1 MKRIILFFAIAL
13 LFAACRNEK
22 ANQQDSS
29 TDQIVSDTL
38 TFTYDSVKV
47 YSKNVVKSEH
57 NLGDTTKATITYP
70 VFKND
75 SLNNYLVRKVT
86 DYIAENEQQ
95 ISYKYLANSF
105 VKGYDDFFAAN
116 RDTFQSWFLMIK
128 ITLLNQKK
136 DYVAL
141 QYLHSD
147 YSGGAHPNTNFAYIN
162 YNPKTNQPITLDSL
176 IEANQKIALTTIGE
190 RIFRK
195 NEKLSTTASLENG
208 YFFENGKFNL
218 PENFYISNKGLVF
231 LYNPYDI
238 KPYVDG
244 TTKLIIPFADLKK
257 IAKPNTILS
266 SFN

>member
-1 MKRIILFFAIAL
+1 MKRIILIFGMAL
-13 LFAACRNEK
+13 LFTACRNENTNK
-22 ANQQDSS
+22 QSSS

-38 TFTYDSVKV
+38 TYTYDSVKV
-47 YSKNVVKSEH
+47 YSKNFVKSEH

-70 VFKND
+70 VFKNE

-116 RDTFQSWFLMIK
+116 KDTFQSWFLMIDIK
-128 ITLLNQKK
+128 VLNQKK
-136 DYVAL
+136 DYIAL

-147 YSGGAHPNTNFAYIN
+147 YSGGAHPNSNFTFVN
-162 YNPKTNQPITLDSL
+162 YNTKNNQPVTLDSL
-176 IEANQKIALTTIGE
+176 IEPNQKVALTAIGE
-190 RIFRK
+190 SIFRK

-208 YFFENGKFNL
+208 YFFENGKFYL

-244 TTKLIIPFADLKK
+244 TTELIIPFADLKK
-257 IAKPNTILS
+257 VAKPNTILS

>member
-1 MKRIILFFAIAL
+1 MKRIILFFGIAL
-13 LFAACRNEK
+13 LFTACRNEK
-22 ANQQDSS
+22 ANEQSSS
-29 TDQIVSDTL
+29 TEQTVSDTL
-38 TFTYDSVKV
+38 AYSYDSVKV
-47 YSKNVVKSEH
+47 YSKNIIKSKP
-57 NLGDTTKATITYP
+57 NLVDTTKATITYP

-95 ISYKYLANSF
+95 ISYEYLANSF
-105 VKGYDDFFAAN
+105 VKGYDDFFATN
-116 RDTFQSWFLMIK
+116 KDTFQSWFLMIK
-128 ITLLNQKK
+128 ISVLNQKK

-176 IEANQKIALTTIGE
+176 IEANQKQVLTTLGE
-190 RIFRK
+190 SIFRK
-195 NEKLSTTASLENG
+195 NEKLSPTASLEND
-208 YFFENGKFNL
+208 YFFEKGKFYL
-218 PENFYISNKGLVF
+218 PDNFYISDKGLVF

-238 KPYVDG
+238 KPYVSG
-244 TTKLIIPFADLKK
+244 TTELIIPFADLKK